1 MKKFRSVALDGEGKK
16 YAGSFE
22 AENEAAALAM
32 LHSQGFQVL
41 SLEEIVEPEVEVEN
55 TARLKV
61 KARIEKKS
69 SGPPTNE
76 VTKAGFLLRRGGL
89 GTSGLWKTIG
99 IGAAVLGGIPLLVY
113 VFMPRPP
120 LNSPEDAAAA
130 YFQAEIAGD
139 YAAQYETFS
148 SGRLMLAGS
157 KETYVNKRTA
167 DAKRLRPVPAEPR
180 EGETE
185 DDALAKAAQIAP
197 VLAGVEKKSDD
208 GQEAEAAAFIVR
220 SSIHEEYAVKL
231 LLEKRL
237 WKIRE
242 VKFVKRKELGKPK
255 AELDTAE
262 VETEVVRKPEER
274 KTAPSQTEKA
284 PPAKAEPAEP
294 ALPSE
299 KSSGPPGKANVT
311 KAKEQ
316 ALGLIEEARDR
327 GVIDE
332 KEFQA
337 RKKQLGFK

>member
-1 MKKFRSVALDGEGKK
+1 MKKFRSVALDSEGKK

-22 AENEAAALAM
+22 AENESAALAM

-41 SLEEIVEPEVEVEN
+41 SLEEVIEPDVEVEN
-55 TARLKV
+55 AARLKV

-69 SGPPTNE
+69 SEPPANE
-76 VTKAGFLLRRGGL
+76 VTKAGFLIRRGGL
-89 GTSGLWKTIG
+89 GNSGLWKTIG

-120 LNSPEDAAAA
+120 LNTPADAASA
-130 YFQAEIAGD
+130 YFQSEISGD
-139 YAAQYETFS
+139 YAAQHETFS

-157 KETYVNKRTA
+157 KETYVAKRTA
-167 DAKRLRPVPAEPR
+167 DARRLRPVPAEPA
-180 EGETE
+180 EGEIE
-185 DDALAKAAQIAP
+185 DDALAKAAEIVP
-197 VLAGVEKKSDD
+197 VLAGVEIKSDD

-220 SSIHEEYAVKL
+220 SSIHEEYSVKL

-255 AELDTAE
+255 AAPDAAE
-262 VETEVVRKPEER
+262 VETEVVRKPDER
-274 KTAPSQTEKA
+274 QAAPSPAEK
-284 PPAKAEPAEP
+284 PLPAEP
-294 ALPSE
+294 PSAPE
-299 KSSGPPGKANVT
+299 KTAGPPGKANVS

>member
-1 MKKFRSVALDGEGKK
+1 MDREGKK

-22 AENEAAALAM
+22 AENEVEALAM

-41 SLEEIVEPEVEVEN
+41 SLEEIVEPDVEVEN
-55 TARLKV
+55 TAQLKV

-69 SGPPTNE
+69 SAPPTNE

-99 IGAAVLGGIPLLVY
+99 IGAAVLGGIPLMVY

-130 YFQAEIAGD
+130 YFQSEIAGD

-167 DAKRLRPVPAEPR
+167 DAKRLRPVPAEPA

-185 DDALAKAAQIAP
+185 DDALAKAAQIVP

-208 GQEAEAAAFIVR
+208 GQEAEATAFIVR

-255 AELDTAE
+255 ADSADAAE

-274 KTAPSQTEKA
+274 KAAPSPAEKTAPV
-284 PPAKAEPAEP
+284 KAEPEEP
-294 ALPSE
+294 VPASE
-299 KSSGPPGKANVT
+299 KTSGPPGKANVT